1 MTGIDLRAL
10 LIQFWVKAIC
20 PDAEEYYKPDY
31 STLSKYIKTLD
42 YVEKKE
48 WIGHYLIEF
57 RQNILKIRDKIKS
70 HKNLIDNTLFR
81 VDSSNIW

>member
-1 MTGIDLRAL
+1 MTGIELRAL
-10 LIQFWVKAIC
+10 LIQFWLKAIC

-31 STLSKYIKTLD
+31 STLNKYIKTLD

-70 HKNLIDNTLFR
+70 HKNVIDNTLFK
-81 VDSSNIW
+81 VDSNNVW